1 MTVLVMNCNHWIGF
15 HLVDR
20 LLEMEYEVNGVLNE
34 EENDDLTLFFG
45 RNSQF
50 SLVSSIENIIY
61 DTCFIIGEIK
71 EDRKVKANQII
82 VVDEHHQLKAT
93 DNPNAH
99 IVRPPLL
106 FGEWMPITKDG
117 YHNMDRRINI
127 QSEQFKKDAVYIKN
141 FVEGLL
147 QLMHIK
153 NLPSILHVYPRFHS
167 NSSDPIHHSVYMRKN
182 GNDQGKINEVMAH
195 CDNRNG
201 RGFSEDPM

>member
-106 FGEWMPITKDG
+106 FGEWMPITKD
-117 YHNMDRRINI
+117 
-127 QSEQFKKDAVYIKN
+127 
-141 FVEGLL
+141 
-147 QLMHIK
+147 
-153 NLPSILHVYPRFHS
+153 
-167 NSSDPIHHSVYMRKN
+167 
-182 GNDQGKINEVMAH
+182 
-195 CDNRNG
+195 
-201 RGFSEDPM
+201 